1 MLIMQSPPKFLPYN
15 QVVVHYIF
23 AYQQDMYIDS
33 FGLLS
38 TIKQVEIARDRRN
51 SYI

>member
-1 MLIMQSPPKFLPYN
+1 MQIMQFSPKFLPYN
-15 QVVVHYIF
+15 QLAVHYIF

-38 TIKQVEIARDRRN
+38 TINQVRIARDRRN
-51 SYI
+51 LYI